1 MNKEKL
7 SSDQVPQKFA
17 EWLLSMGCPQDKV
30 PTVDKLAE
38 MCRGQYYMVWR
49 SLMEHVEPK
58 DAIRSKRLQVFVN
71 DMQRCQK
78 NNAFS
83 KADSSIVV
91 PEELA
96 LWRQQKALREK
107 VKDAE
112 ARVLEARQ
120 GLNQLVDKVS
130 SRLSQRNLARERVHA
145 AQRRAWLLQQLAEE
159 LRAKKDNLGEAKN
172 IADSLATVEDCSDI
186 ESKLD
191 KVTSR
196 PQNNRAALSVTVAP
210 LASSSI
216 ASNNTELNDSEEQ
229 LSSLVKCGASLWP
242 QLCERRASLVTSLS
256 AATVQDTTENKRVTP
271 QWVLAHTSAMHCSLA
286 LNAMKNKLHIKHTQ
300 NKLAETLAQ
309 LNLSGASCEL
319 AVLLAARACSGA
331 RAASL
336 RALHGHVTSRA
347 GLFDAPEHQL
357 PASGARGHI
366 AALDKAIISKREE
379 LKRLI
384 TSLAITDRK
393 ILNVRECLINVFNN
407 FHADTGFN
415 DHERFPGQLS
425 LPSESVGALR
435 RFYEEWRERCR
446 NRVNLSM
453 DLDTSDNCSY
463 NSENAIPT
471 FIDELKIYMKNF
483 CLEHNRKLVLD
494 SGEKIWI
501 FETLQSSIER
511 LHSSWQR
518 DDVTS
523 SLLCP
528 SVSLSKNLERLILL
542 MKKKED
548 AAAFLKELECNQTKG
563 LAIDISAEIDEEQNT
578 IDKIKKKLNEN
589 IIGLQKST
597 KTLDLGME
605 NLQLWSDNS
614 LKKHISCNRTVDG
627 KTYKE
632 YEAYYIENLNM

>member
-1 MNKEKL
+1 MSKI
-7 SSDQVPQKFA
+7 VFF
-17 EWLLSMGCPQDKV
+17 
-30 PTVDKLAE
+30 
-38 MCRGQYYMVWR
+38 
-49 SLMEHVEPK
+49 LMY
-58 DAIRSKRLQVFVN
+58 F
-71 DMQRCQK
+71 
-78 NNAFS
+78 
-83 KADSSIVV
+83 
-91 PEELA
+91 
-96 LWRQQKALREK
+96 
-107 VKDAE
+107 
-112 ARVLEARQ
+112 
-120 GLNQLVDKVS
+120 
-130 SRLSQRNLARERVHA
+130 
-145 AQRRAWLLQQLAEE
+145 
-159 LRAKKDNLGEAKN
+159 
-172 IADSLATVEDCSDI
+172 
-186 ESKLD
+186 
-191 KVTSR
+191 
-196 PQNNRAALSVTVAP
+196 
-210 LASSSI
+210 
-216 ASNNTELNDSEEQ
+216 
-229 LSSLVKCGASLWP
+229 
-242 QLCERRASLVTSLS
+242 
-256 AATVQDTTENKRVTP
+256 RVTP

-331 RAASL
+331 RAACL
-336 RALHGHVTSRA
+336 RALHAHVTSRA
-347 GLFDAPEHQL
+347 GLFSAPEHQL

-393 ILNVRECLINVFNN
+393 VLNVRECLINVFNN
-407 FHADTGFN
+407 FHTDTRSN
-415 DHERFPGQLS
+415 DHERFP
-425 LPSESVGALR
+425 
-435 RFYEEWRERCR
+435 
-446 NRVNLSM
+446 
-453 DLDTSDNCSY
+453 
-463 NSENAIPT
+463 ENTIPT

-483 CLEHNRKLVLD
+483 CLENNRKLVLD

-511 LHSSWQR
+511 LHSNWQR

-528 SVSLSKNLERLILL
+528 SVSLAKNLERLILL

-578 IDKIKKKLNEN
+578 IDKIKKKINEN

-632 YEAYYIENLNM
+632 YEAYYVENLNI